1 MGPTH
6 RLAIDLGTCHTVA
19 VVRRGDDAP
28 RALLFDG
35 SPVMASGIY
44 ADESGKL
51 SVGRDAERLSQLAP
65 SRFEPYP
72 KRSVDEGAVLLGDTE
87 ITVVEMLAAL
97 LKRVADES
105 LQAGV
110 NPVGS
115 TVLTC
120 PADWGGQR
128 RGVLIE
134 AARAANLGPVVLVD
148 EPIAAATYCLRVLG
162 QQVAPLQSL
171 AVFDFGGGTLDV
183 SVVRREPAAAGN
195 AGGLRVLGVGGL
207 DDLGGVDIDAA
218 LVGHLGQL
226 INLRHPEVWQRLANP
241 DSTAAHRDRRA
252 LWTEVRAAK
261 EMLSRAASAP
271 IHVPGTEEALHLT
284 REELERVAGPL
295 IDRAVDETRRVLE
308 RAGVDVR
315 QLAGI
320 FLVGGSSRIP
330 LVASRLHARFG
341 VAPVVPE
348 QPELPVAYG
357 GMLSVATSPQQL
369 FDGGHSSAPHP
380 VSGTPVSSGGTAAY
394 PVSVPFAA
402 TNASSPTSPGAYGS
416 PASLSQTFDAASP
429 AAPSSPGAFIP
440 NQGGPGGGPNRPGGS
455 GGPGAGS
462 GGGSGFGPSAFGAT
476 APPGVRPAP
485 AGSPG
490 LARPDVPAGIGAP
503 GTFGA
508 PGGYATAGGPPGPGG
523 PGFATPGG
531 PPGSGGP
538 GFGTPGGPPG
548 QPGPSG
554 PGAFGSPGFPPGG
567 QPAFTPPPPVIVRP
581 RRSAAPWIALVIV
594 LSLIG
599 GCLWG
604 GSKVFT
610 WFGDQFESVKGGFP
624 DNTTANDDGT
634 VKDPKIQGLRAGTPI
649 TLPSEGAVAA
659 VAGNGMVFTAAV
671 SVGSTDVVGYEATG
685 GQKFRVQLPMEPKEV
700 HLTVV
705 GNLLIVDG
713 EEDLKQAE
721 KENSRSV
728 VDIATGT
735 AKWTGPFIDRIDA
748 LYIGTDAITEYRG
761 FNSTAIERIN
771 LLDGKA
777 RWSHPGAK
785 AVYSLG
791 HRAVRASA
799 RWATAESPADVI
811 VPTYTLTFAEPVP
824 YKQSLTADTAVAVQ
838 LQADGKA
845 STIDLNSGKVKATGA
860 ISKGDEAWTVYNDL
874 AIVKPDDDSII
885 AYGLSD
891 MKQKWQYRGTA
902 GTKIGDVRPCGE
914 KLVCVQAELSSSKDA
929 IVAIDTA
936 TGLAKWTKT
945 PPADGKSL
953 ITSDGEWAV
962 VGGKLIGGF
971 GSSGEIGEGAVIDPA
986 NGNNQFYLG
995 QSLDAH
1001 DVAACAA
1008 GRVAIVTFRNA
1019 ASAVQIAIVNVADNK
1034 IVGNADLAKDDLLQK
1049 VSMSD
1054 NTVVA
1059 FNPESRVVQRYT
1071 IPT

>member
-19 VVRRGDDAP
+19 VVRRGDEAP

-44 ADESGKL
+44 ADESGRL

-87 ITVVEMLAAL
+87 VTVVEMLAAL

-128 RGVLIE
+128 RGVLLE

-183 SVVRREPAAAGN
+183 SVVRREFD
-195 AGGLRVLGVGGL
+195 GLRVLGVGGL

-226 INLRHPEVWQRLANP
+226 INLRNPEIWQRLANP

-252 LWTEVRAAK
+252 LWNEVRAAK

-357 GMLSVATSPQQL
+357 GMLSVATPPQQL
-369 FDGGHSSAPHP
+369 FDGGQAPAPRP
-380 VSGTPVSSGGTAAY
+380 VSGTPVSPGGFTSF
-394 PVSVPFAA
+394 PVSAPIPVSG
-402 TNASSPTSPGAYGS
+402 TPTSSGAYGS
-416 PASLSQTFDAASP
+416 PAGLSQTFATQSPSAPASP
-429 AAPSSPGAFIP
+429 ATAPGAFIP
-440 NQGGPGGGPNRPGGS
+440 SQTPPPGAGRPGGPPGAP
-455 GGPGAGS
+455 GGPA
-462 GGGSGFGPSAFGAT
+462 AFAAA
-476 APPGVRPAP
+476 APPGTRPGP
-485 AGSPG
+485 GPG
-490 LARPDVPAGIGAP
+490 LARPGVPAGIGAP
-503 GTFGA
+503 GVGA
-508 PGGYATAGGPPGPGG
+508 PGFGG
-523 PGFATPGG
+523 
-531 PPGSGGP
+531 
-538 GFGTPGGPPG
+538 
-548 QPGPSG
+548 
-554 PGAFGSPGFPPGG
+554 
-567 QPAFTPPPPVIVRP
+567 PAFTPPPPPVVVRP
-581 RRSAAPWIALVIV
+581 RRRTGPWIALIIV

-604 GSKVFT
+604 GTKIFG
-610 WFGDQFESVKGGFP
+610 WIGDQFESVKDGFP
-624 DNTTANDDGT
+624 DNTTAGDNGT
-634 VKDPKIQGLRAGTPI
+634 VKDPKIQGLKAGAPI
-649 TLPSEGAVAA
+649 TLASEGAVAA
-659 VAGNGMVFTAAV
+659 VAGNGAVYTATV
-671 SVGSTDVVGYEATG
+671 TVGETEVVGYEATG
-685 GQKFRVQLPMEPKEV
+685 GEKFRVKLPMEPKEV

-705 GNLLIVDG
+705 GNLLLVDG
-713 EEDLKQAE
+713 EEDLKLPE
-721 KENSRSV
+721 KDNSRGV
-728 VDIATGT
+728 IDVATGT
-735 AKWTGPFIDRIDA
+735 RKWNGPWADRLDV
-748 LYIGTDAITEYRG
+748 LYIGTDVIAEVRG
-761 FNSTAIERIN
+761 FNTSSIERVDLN
-771 LLDGKA
+771 DGKV
-777 RWSHPGAK
+777 RWSHAGDKDGHYMHAERGVRPAQRWPGAD
-785 AVYSLG
+785 G
-791 HRAVRASA
+791 G
-799 RWATAESPADVI
+799 ADVWAPTREPSFNDV
-811 VPTYTLTFAEPVP
+811 VPFR
-824 YKQSLTADTAVAVQ
+824 QSLTADPAVAVQ
-838 LQADGKA
+838 LQADDKA
-845 STIDLNSGKVKATGA
+845 STIDLNSGKVKATGT
-860 ISKGDEAWTVYNDL
+860 ISKGGDSWLVYNDL
-874 AIVKPDDDSII
+874 AIFKLADLDNALV
-885 AYGLSD
+885 AYNLSD
-891 MKQKWQYRGTA
+891 MKQKWQYRATA
-902 GTKIGDVRPCGE
+902 GTTLDNVSPCGE
-914 KLVCVQAELSSSKDA
+914 KLVCVQAELSSGKDA
-929 IVAIDTA
+929 VIAIDTSNG
-936 TGLAKWTKT
+936 TAKWTKNAPT
-945 PPADGKSL
+945 DGTTS
-953 ITSDGEWAV
+953 ITREGNWAV
-962 VGGKLIGGF
+962 VGGKLVGGF
-971 GSSGEIGEGAVIDPA
+971 GPFGGIGDAALLDSN
-986 NGNNQFYLG
+986 NGNNQFTLG
-995 QSLDAH
+995 QGLDGH

-1008 GRVAIVTFRNA
+1008 GRVAIITWRNA
-1019 ASAVQIAIVNVADNK
+1019 ASAVQVVVVNVADNK
-1034 IVGNADLAKDDLLQK
+1034 IVGAADVAKKDILQK
-1049 VSMSD
+1049 VSMTD

-1059 FNPESRVVQRYT
+1059 LNPESRVVQRYA
-1071 IPT
+1071 IPA

>member
-87 ITVVEMLAAL
+87 VTVVEMLSAL

-128 RGVLIE
+128 RNVLLE

-183 SVVRREPAAAGN
+183 SVVRREPAAAGGP
-195 AGGLRVLGVGGL
+195 GGLRVLGVGGL

-226 INLRHPEVWQRLANP
+226 ISLRNPEIWQRLANP
-241 DSTAAHRDRRA
+241 DSIAAHRDRRA

-271 IHVPGTEEALHLT
+271 IHVPGTEEALHIT

-357 GMLSVATSPQQL
+357 GMLAIATSPQQL
-369 FDGGHSSAPHP
+369 FDGGQSPAPRP
-380 VSGTPVSSGGTAAY
+380 VSGTPVSPSGTSSH
-394 PVSVPFAA
+394 PLSVPIAGIGGS
-402 TNASSPTSPGAYGS
+402 SSPTSPGAFGS
-416 PASLSQTFDAASP
+416 PANLSQTFNAASP
-429 AAPSSPGAFIP
+429 SSPAAFVP
-440 NQGGPGGGPNRPGGS
+440 NQSGRPGGPGFGGP
-455 GGPGAGS
+455 A
-462 GGGSGFGPSAFGAT
+462 AFGAT

-485 AGSPG
+485 GVPAGAPG

-503 GTFGA
+503 G
-508 PGGYATAGGPPGPGG
+508 
-523 PGFATPGG
+523 GF
-531 PPGSGGP
+531 S
-538 GFGTPGGPPG
+538 TPGGPPG
-548 QPGPSG
+548 QGG
-554 PGAFGSPGFPPGG
+554 PGFSAPGGPGGPGFGAPGGPPGQGGFGATTFPPGG

-610 WFGDQFESVKGGFP
+610 WIGDQFESVKDGLP
-624 DNTTANDDGT
+624 DNTTANDNGT
-634 VKDPKIQGLRAGTPI
+634 VKDPKIQGLRSGTPI

-685 GQKFRVQLPMEPKEV
+685 GQKFRVQLGMEPKKV

-705 GNLLIVDG
+705 GGLLIVDG
-713 EEDLKQAE
+713 EEDVKQAE
-721 KENSRSV
+721 KKGSRAV
-728 VDIATGT
+728 VDIASGT
-735 AKWTGPFIDRIDA
+735 KKWIGPYIDRIDA
-748 LYIGTDAITEYRG
+748 LYIGTDAITEFRG
-761 FNSTAIERIN
+761 FNATAIERIN

-785 AVYSLG
+785 EFYMHGARG
-791 HRAVRASA
+791 VRPAQ
-799 RWATAESPADVI
+799 RWAAAGSPADVI
-811 VPTYTLTFAEPVP
+811 VPTYSVSFSDPVP
-824 YKQSLTADTAVAVQ
+824 YQQSLTADTTVAVQ
-838 LQADGKA
+838 LQDGDKA

-860 ISKGDEAWTVYNDL
+860 ISMGDELWTVYNDL
-874 AIVKPDDDSII
+874 AMVKPESDGNELV
-885 AYGLSD
+885 AYGLAD
-891 MKQKWQYRGTA
+891 MKEKWRYKATA
-902 GTKIGDVRPCGE
+902 GTKIGDIRPCGE

-936 TGLAKWTKT
+936 TGTAKWTKT

-1008 GRVAIVTFRNA
+1008 GRVAIVSFRNA
-1019 ASAVQIAIVNVADNK
+1019 ASAVQVAIVNVADNK
-1034 IVGNADLAKDDLLQK
+1034 IVGTADLAKDDILQE

-1059 FNPESRVVQRYT
+1059 LNPDTRVVQRYT
-1071 IPT
+1071 IPS

>member
-87 ITVVEMLAAL
+87 VTVVEMLSAL

-128 RGVLIE
+128 RNVLLE

-183 SVVRREPAAAGN
+183 SVVRREPAAAGGP
-195 AGGLRVLGVGGL
+195 GGLRVLGVGGL

-226 INLRHPEVWQRLANP
+226 ISLRNPDIWQRLANP
-241 DSTAAHRDRRA
+241 DSIAAHRDRRA

-271 IHVPGTEEALHLT
+271 IHVPGTEEALHIT

-357 GMLSVATSPQQL
+357 GMLAIATSPQQL
-369 FDGGHSSAPHP
+369 FDGGQSPAPRP
-380 VSGTPVSSGGTAAY
+380 VSGTPVSPSGTSSH
-394 PVSVPFAA
+394 PLSVPIAGIGGS
-402 TNASSPTSPGAYGS
+402 SSPTSPGAYGS
-416 PASLSQTFDAASP
+416 PANLSQTFNAASP
-429 AAPSSPGAFIP
+429 SSPAAFVP
-440 NQGGPGGGPNRPGGS
+440 NQSGRPGGPGFGGP
-455 GGPGAGS
+455 A
-462 GGGSGFGPSAFGAT
+462 AFGAT

-485 AGSPG
+485 GVPAGAPG

-503 GTFGA
+503 G
-508 PGGYATAGGPPGPGG
+508 
-523 PGFATPGG
+523 GF
-531 PPGSGGP
+531 S
-538 GFGTPGGPPG
+538 TPGGPPG
-548 QPGPSG
+548 QGG
-554 PGAFGSPGFPPGG
+554 PGFSAPGGPGGPGFGAPGGPPGQGGFGATTFPPGG

-610 WFGDQFESVKGGFP
+610 WIGDQFESVKDGLP
-624 DNTTANDDGT
+624 DNTTANDNGT
-634 VKDPKIQGLRAGTPI
+634 VKDPKIQGLRSGTPI

-735 AKWTGPFIDRIDA
+735 VKWTAPFIDRIDA
-748 LYIGTDAITEYRG
+748 LYIGTDAITEFRG
-761 FNSTAIERIN
+761 FNNTAIERIN

-811 VPTYTLTFAEPVP
+811 VPTYSLTFAKRVP

-902 GTKIGDVRPCGE
+902 GTKIGDIRPCGE

-929 IVAIDTA
+929 IVAVDTA
-936 TGLAKWTKT
+936 TGTAKWTKT

-1008 GRVAIVTFRNA
+1008 GRVAIVSFRNA
-1019 ASAVQIAIVNVADNK
+1019 ASAVQVAIVNVADNK
-1034 IVGNADLAKDDLLQK
+1034 IVGTADLAKDDILQE

-1059 FNPESRVVQRYT
+1059 LNPDTRVVQRYT
-1071 IPT
+1071 IPS

>member
-44 ADESGKL
+44 ADESGRL
-51 SVGRDAERLSQLAP
+51 SVGRDAERLAQVSP
-65 SRFEPYP
+65 SRFEPFP
-72 KRSVDEGAVLLGDTE
+72 KRSVDEGAVLLGDSE
-87 ITVVEMLAAL
+87 VTVVEMLSAL

-128 RGVLIE
+128 RGVLLE

-183 SVVRREPAAAGN
+183 SVVRREPTGPGG
-195 AGGLRVLGVGGL
+195 GGLRVLGVGGL
-207 DDLGGVDIDAA
+207 DDLGGIDIDAA

-226 INLRHPEVWQRLANP
+226 INLRNPEIWQRLANP

-252 LWTEVRAAK
+252 LWNEVRAAK

-271 IHVPGTEEALHLT
+271 IHVPGTEEALHIT

-357 GMLSVATSPQQL
+357 GMLAVATPPQQL
-369 FDGGHSSAPHP
+369 FDGGQAPAPHP
-380 VSGTPVSSGGTAAY
+380 VSGTPVSSGGPGPY
-394 PVSVPFAA
+394 PISVQFAA
-402 TNASSPTSPGAYGS
+402 TGGGVTSPISPAAHGSPAGLAQTYNVSPPVSPGAY
-416 PASLSQTFDAASP
+416 
-429 AAPSSPGAFIP
+429 IP
-440 NQGGPGGGPNRPGGS
+440 NQTVPGGPGVRGGMP
-455 GGPGAGS
+455 GGPGY
-462 GGGSGFGPSAFGAT
+462 GGPAAFGA
-476 APPGVRPAP
+476 PPPPVNLTRPGAQP
-485 AGSPG
+485 PPVN
-490 LARPDVPAGIGAP
+490 LARPGVPAGIGAP
-503 GTFGA
+503 GA
-508 PGGYATAGGPPGPGG
+508 PGGPGGFGGPGG
-523 PGFATPGG
+523 PGGPGG
-531 PPGSGGP
+531 FGGAP
-538 GFGTPGGPPG
+538 FAPAG
-548 QPGPSG
+548 QPT
-554 PGAFGSPGFPPGG
+554 
-567 QPAFTPPPPVIVRP
+567 FTPPPPVIVRP
-581 RRSAAPWIALVIV
+581 RRRTGPWIALIIV

-604 GSKVFT
+604 GTQIFS
-610 WFGDQFESVKGGFP
+610 WIGNQFESLKDGIP
-624 DNTTANDDGT
+624 DTTSGNDDGT
-634 VKDPKIQGLRAGTPI
+634 VKDPKIQGLKAGTPI
-649 TLPSEGAVAA
+649 TLPSDGAVAA
-659 VAGNGMVFTAAV
+659 VAGNGMIFTAAV
-671 SVGSTDVVGYEATG
+671 TVGSTDVVGYEATG
-685 GQKFRVQLPMEPKEV
+685 GEKFRAKLGMEPKEV

-705 GNLLIVDG
+705 GGLLIVDG
-713 EEDLKQAE
+713 EGDIKQAE
-721 KENSRSV
+721 KKNSRAV
-728 VDIATGT
+728 IDIATGSQQ
-735 AKWTGPFIDRIDA
+735 WLGPWIDRLDV

-761 FNSTAIERIN
+761 FNTPALERVN

-777 RWSHPGAK
+777 RWSHPGGK
-785 AVYSLG
+785 GVYTLG
-791 HRAVRASA
+791 DRAVRPSV

-811 VPTYTLTFAEPVP
+811 VPTYSLTFASRVP
-824 YKQSLTADTAVAVQ
+824 YRQSLTADTAVAVQ
-838 LQADGKA
+838 LQGDGKA
-845 STIDLNSGKVKATGA
+845 STIDLSSGKVKATGA
-860 ISKGDEAWTVYNDL
+860 ITKGDKAWTVYNDL
-874 AIVKPDDDSII
+874 AIVKPENDGNAIV

-902 GTKIGDVRPCGE
+902 GTKLGDVRPCGE

-929 IVAIDTA
+929 IVAVDTA
-936 TGLAKWTKT
+936 TGTAKWTKT

-953 ITSDGEWAV
+953 ITSEGEWAA

-971 GSSGEIGEGAVIDPA
+971 GSSGEIGEGAVIDPG

-995 QSLDAH
+995 ESLAAH
-1001 DVAACAA
+1001 DVAATAA
-1008 GRVAIVTFRNA
+1008 GRVAIVCFRNA
-1019 ASAVQIAIVNVADNK
+1019 ASAVQVAIVNVADNK
-1034 IVGNADLAKDDLLQK
+1034 IVGAADVAKDDIIQE
-1049 VSMSD
+1049 VSMTD

-1059 FNPESRVVQRYT
+1059 LNPKTRVVQRYT